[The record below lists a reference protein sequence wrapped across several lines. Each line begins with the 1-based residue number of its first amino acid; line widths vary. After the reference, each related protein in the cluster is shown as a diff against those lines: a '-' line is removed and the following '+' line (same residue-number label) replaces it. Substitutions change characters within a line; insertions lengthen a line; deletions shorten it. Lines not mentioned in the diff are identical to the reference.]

1 MQSVQPLS
9 SEQLQSKVISFLRFP
24 LIVGVVM
31 IHVNMA
37 VPQGALFPIY
47 HFTKELTSSI
57 LAAIAVP
64 MFFMFSGFLFF
75 YKLED
80 FTLGV
85 YKEKIKKRIKSLLVP
100 YLFWNSMFIL
110 YYLAGRMLGLGSQYG
125 VDFTFID
132 WLRPYWNANEAHGAT
147 GDLPVSIQFW
157 YIRDLLV
164 IILLSPIVYWLTKK
178 LRYGLTL
185 LLGVLWLTD
194 SWQHHVT
201 GLSITALTFFSL
213 GAYFSIHKINFVEIV
228 KSHTLLLG
236 IFYAISVIIVL
247 ILKYSYSVL
256 LNRIGILLGMAFII
270 SLAARFLANEKWH
283 VNGLLTESS
292 FFIFAYHMLALV
304 IIEEVFPLHL
314 SFNTDIMYAVMYVA
328 WVVVTVLVGLFVYY
342 ILKKW
347 FPRFTAFITGG
358 R

>member
-1 MQSVQPLS
+1 MPSNQPLS
-9 SEQLQSKVISFLRFP
+9 GEQLQSKVISFLRFP

-31 IHVNMA
+31 IHVNLNIPNGEA
-37 VPQGALFPIY
+37 IPIY
-47 HFTKELTSSI
+47 RFTKELTSSI
-57 LAAIAVP
+57 FAAIAVP
-64 MFFMFSGFLFF
+64 TFFMFSGFLLF
-75 YKLED
+75 YKLNS
-80 FTLGV
+80 FTIDI
-85 YKEKIKKRIKSLLVP
+85 YREKIKKRIKSLLIP
-100 YLFWNSMFIL
+100 YLFWNSMFVL
-110 YYLAGRMLGLGSQYG
+110 YYLAGRLLGLGSQYG

-132 WLRPYWNANEAHGAT
+132 WLRPYWNANEAHDAT

-157 YIRDLLV
+157 YIRDLMV
-164 IILLSPIVYWLTKK
+164 MILLSPIIYWLTKK
-178 LRYGLTL
+178 LRCGLAL

-194 SWQHHVT
+194 CWQYHVT

-213 GAYFSIHKINFVEIV
+213 GAYFSIYKINFAEIV

-236 IFYAISVIIVL
+236 VFYTISVIIVL
-247 ILKYSYSVL
+247 MLKCPDLVL
-256 LNRIGILLGMAFII
+256 LNRIGILLGMAFLI

-283 VNGLLTESS
+283 VNGFISESS

-304 IIEEVFPLHL
+304 IIEEIFPLHL

-328 WVVVTVLVGLFVYY
+328 WTIVIVLVGLSIYY